1 MEEGGLMAHLFES
14 MMVPCV
20 MIEKKRVPD
29 GQGGTATQWTDG
41 AEFMAAVIKNDTLA
55 AIVAEK
61 QGVTEVYKVTTK
73 PGVGLEFHEVFRRK
87 FDGATFRVTSNA
99 TDSQTPKMA
108 SFAFEQVT
116 AERWTLT

>member
-1 MEEGGLMAHLFES
+1 MEEGGLMARLFEN

-20 MIEKKRVPD
+20 MVEKKRVPD
-29 GQGGTATQWTDG
+29 GQGGTTTEWTDG

-73 PGVGLEFHEVFRRK
+73 PGVGLEFHEVFRRVS
-87 FDGATFRVTSNA
+87 DGATFRVTSNA
-99 TDSQTPKMA
+99 TDSQTPNVA

-116 AERWTLT
+116 AERWALT